1 MFILFQKILLCAILQ
16 TLEELPNKKI
26 TDINTDKLSKFVEI
40 GLLNVE
46 GKNKGRKYRINKNT
60 LS

>member
-1 MFILFQKILLCAILQ
+1 LHLTNVLVSGVAMFA
-16 TLEELPNKKI
+16 KKI

-46 GKNKGRKYRINKNT
+46 EKNSKQFLKTHYHNYHKQ
-60 LS
+60 

>member
-1 MFILFQKILLCAILQ
+1 LHLTNVLVSGVAMFA
-16 TLEELPNKKI
+16 KKF
-26 TDINTDKLSKFVEI
+26 TDIFTDKLSKFVEF

-60 LS
+60 LQ